1 VDVRVKGAGDL
12 AILAGR
18 LHASDRK
25 LKNGLTRSLRRIG
38 KRLVP
43 KVVEAA
49 EDKFPAAG
57 GMNDF
62 IHHAKIGVRIQTS
75 GRGAGL
81 FIRAERP
88 GHDIYSL
95 NQGSLRHPLF
105 RNRDHWYEQQIP
117 PGFFT
122 ETIENNKAEIVTD
135 LMLEMRA
142 FTKSLHI

>member
-1 VDVRVKGAGDL
+1 MDVRVRGAGEL
-12 AILAGR
+12 ALLAGR
-18 LHASDRK
+18 LNATDRK

-38 KRLVP
+38 KQLVP
-43 KVVEAA
+43 KIVTAA
-49 EDKFPAAG
+49 EEKFPAEG

-95 NQGSLRHPLF
+95 NNGSLRHPVF
-105 RNRDHWYEQQIP
+105 GNRAVWVEQQIP

-122 ETIENNKAEIVTD
+122 ETIENNRVEIVAD

-142 FTKSLHI
+142 FARSLHT